1 MRKKGC
7 LKSSLIKNTAVILAA
22 VFTCL
27 LGLCACSDGEKI
39 SLSVFDC
46 GVSTKLEVKA
56 GIKVSDVLREAE
68 IMIGE
73 KDEVEP
79 SADSEAVSGAT
90 ITVKRYAEVEVVYN
104 GEKRSVSMV
113 GGKVEDA
120 VKKSGF
126 ELGGAVNSSIDKSAY
141 LKNGMIIKLFKGTAV
156 SLTMDG
162 KTSDI
167 VTEAATVAQFLA
179 EQKIILGDED
189 EMNFKPE
196 DEIKDGMKLV
206 IKRVTYKEETKKES
220 IEFSKKEKY
229 DEALDDGEKKIT
241 QKGENGEKEVV
252 YKVKYVDGKETDRE
266 KLSEKVI
273 KEPVDEITS
282 YGSSDGES
290 SAESDEEES
299 DVGESSSNN
308 YADDND
314 NDYESSYVTPQ
325 QEEQSQ
331 QPQSSN
337 YEPEPDPNP
346 EPEQPGGR
354 TVVSK
359 QRVDDCDGSGHGY
372 FIITYSDGS
381 VEYEDY

>member
-7 LKSSLIKNTAVILAA
+7 LKSSIIKNTAVILAA

-104 GEKRSVSMV
+104 GEKKSVSMV

-126 ELGGAVNSSIDKSAY
+126 ELGGAVNSSIDKFAY

-162 KTSDI
+162 KTLDI

-179 EQKIILGDED
+179 GCAVKEIAGFIDHHPHHQFSYRIRILSRSVFHNDPSGSRS
-189 EMNFKPE
+189 F
-196 DEIKDGMKLV
+196 EID
-206 IKRVTYKEETKKES
+206 I
-220 IEFSKKEKY
+220 
-229 DEALDDGEKKIT
+229 
-241 QKGENGEKEVV
+241 
-252 YKVKYVDGKETDRE
+252 
-266 KLSEKVI
+266 
-273 KEPVDEITS
+273 
-282 YGSSDGES
+282 
-290 SAESDEEES
+290 
-299 DVGESSSNN
+299 
-308 YADDND
+308 
-314 NDYESSYVTPQ
+314 
-325 QEEQSQ
+325 
-331 QPQSSN
+331 
-337 YEPEPDPNP
+337 
-346 EPEQPGGR
+346 
-354 TVVSK
+354 
-359 QRVDDCDGSGHGY
+359 
-372 FIITYSDGS
+372 IITGAGPDDQLKFRCMSHHIGSDLIGT
-381 VEYEDY
+381 DD